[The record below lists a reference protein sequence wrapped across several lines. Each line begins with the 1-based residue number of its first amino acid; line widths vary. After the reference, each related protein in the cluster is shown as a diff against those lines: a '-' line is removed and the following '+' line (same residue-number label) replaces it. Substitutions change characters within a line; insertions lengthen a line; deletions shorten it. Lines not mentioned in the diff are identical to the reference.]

1 MTNTHIVL
9 DIGNTVGKMALFVGD
24 TIENVWYGE
33 DILSL
38 LAQIPQDVQVHRGI
52 FSSVRILSPQDREA
66 LRDCGID
73 MLELTS
79 ETPLPIEVSYET
91 PKTLGADRIAAAV
104 GAHGEKPGVPLLV
117 IDAGTAITYEY
128 VTADGR
134 YLGGNISPGVR
145 LRFEALHA
153 YTSRLP
159 LVQKEG
165 RELDFGVDTDTAI
178 RAGVLRG
185 VAFEIEGYIR
195 EVQKKHPNLF
205 VFLTGG
211 EHFSFESS
219 VKKCIFADRFLVL
232 KGLNR
237 ILYYNQ

>member
-24 TIENVWYGE
+24 TMKDVWYGD
-33 DILSL
+33 DIMSL
-38 LAQIPQDVQVHRGI
+38 LAQIPQHMPIHRGI
-52 FSSVRILSPQDREA
+52 FSTVRTLSPLECEA
-66 LRDCGID
+66 LHTCNFD
-73 MLELTS
+73 MLELS
-79 ETPLPIEVSYET
+79 HHTPLPIEIAYDT
-91 PKTLGADRIAAAV
+91 PETLGPDRIAAVV
-104 GAHGEKPGVPLLV
+104 GAYGEKPNTPLLV

-128 VTADGR
+128 ITADGQ
-134 YLGGNISPGVR
+134 YMGGNISPGVR
-145 LRFEALHA
+145 LRFESLHA

-159 LVQKEG
+159 LVEKTG
-165 RELDFGVDTDTAI
+165 RQVDFGVDTETAI
-178 RAGVLRG
+178 RAGVVRG
-185 VAFEIEGYIR
+185 VIFEIEGYIR
-195 EVQKKHPNLF
+195 EMQKKHPNLF